1 MKSLSTAI
9 SLIITLGLAGC
20 GSSGTTLTVTG
31 KEYIYPKFQP
41 EWLSPCSQPESPVK
55 GGKFPTNED
64 LMRYVI
70 ALIESL
76 DKCNLK
82 ITSIN
87 KSYGQFTA
95 SLDATIKDMKDT
107 NGPSKESETNP

>member
-1 MKSLSTAI
+1 MR
-9 SLIITLGLAGC
+9 LILITFLGLCLGLAGC
-20 GSSGTTLTVTG
+20 GTQGTTLEVTG

-41 EWLSPCSQPESPVK
+41 EWLSPCSQPASPVK

-64 LMRYVI
+64 LMLYVTE
-70 ALIESL
+70 LIESL

-87 KSYGQFTA
+87 KSYTQFKEDMT
-95 SLDATIKDMKDT
+95 DATQQ
-107 NGPSKESETNP
+107 PSNRKEK

>member
-1 MKSLSTAI
+1 MR
-9 SLIITLGLAGC
+9 LILITFLGLCLGLAGC
-20 GSSGTTLTVTG
+20 GTQGTTLEVTG
-31 KEYIYPKFQP
+31 KEYIYPKFRP
-41 EWLSPCSQPESPVK
+41 EWLSPCSQPRVPVK
-55 GGKFPTNED
+55 KGTPTTNED
-64 LMRYVI
+64 LMIYVA

-87 KSYGQFTA
+87 KSYTQFTEG
-95 SLDATIKDMKDT
+95 MKDT

>member
-1 MKSLSTAI
+1 MLKLSTVI
-9 SLIITLGLAGC
+9 SLIISLGLAGC
-20 GSSGTTLTVTG
+20 GSTGTTLEVTG
-31 KEYIYPKFQP
+31 KEYIYPRFQP
-41 EWLSPCSQPESPVK
+41 EWLSPCSQPRMPVRK
-55 GGKFPTNED
+55 GTPTTNED
-64 LMRYVI
+64 LMIYVA

-87 KSYGQFTA
+87 KSYTQFTEG
-95 SLDATIKDMKDT
+95 MKDT